1 MKLEFAASADIGRT
15 DRTVTR
21 AKRIA
26 IRRRGFLWGSTV
38 SFHKMIYFVSLIVAL
53 SRRECKR
60 EMGKGASAFGKA
72 AEFLGLGYGK
82 IADMEAIPL
91 LDPCLEVLIGGAFC
105 L

>member
-1 MKLEFAASADIGRT
+1 
-15 DRTVTR
+15 
-21 AKRIA
+21 
-26 IRRRGFLWGSTV
+26 
-38 SFHKMIYFVSLIVAL
+38 MIYFVSLIAAL

-82 IADMEAIPL
+82 IADMDAVAL
-91 LDPCLEVLIGGAFC
+91 LDPCLDVLVGGAFR

>member
-1 MKLEFAASADIGRT
+1 
-15 DRTVTR
+15 
-21 AKRIA
+21 
-26 IRRRGFLWGSTV
+26 
-38 SFHKMIYFVSLIVAL
+38 MIYFISLIVAL